1 MKTILIKS
9 GIVLCMFALAVLY
22 LFGLHC
28 ADGTAPFDLSYRSSS
43 AYYTRYL
50 IEFIIIGLSG
60 AWFLQ
65 PVSGGLA
72 VHPYRWCRLL
82 PAVIGVRYIAL
93 YIETDGHLPTDPE
106 LLFEF
111 ITALLYPLILAA
123 AGLLI
128 TRIVLGLRNGAA
140 VWLLILQGMT
150 VGFLLALICYSSS
163 LIEYNPLSLESIL
176 RFFLPVVFWKIG
188 IVFTH
193 LIRKKETLQKFL
205 YPTYFLTVSVLT
217 TLSSLYYNSQ
227 NIFTYHPVNLMYLIF
242 SAVLVLYF
250 TQDEPF
256 GTWFFRIKSRKIY
269 ESPLFLTLFMSII
282 LFASNER
289 FMDVISTWN
298 EPLAPVYGDSY
309 ALHFPNWFSYRVT
322 VLVENLT
329 RSIESIQI
337 LNASRIPKY
346 NSAAWLYQIFGILP
360 VLIVLALLT
369 GVFLLLRQCVKNSGR
384 FHKYLYSV
392 LLLRTVLG
400 LLANLLLV
408 YSTDITPLMM
418 GLIPYD
424 VIYIIMILS
433 SKENP

>member
-1 MKTILIKS
+1 
-9 GIVLCMFALAVLY
+9 
-22 LFGLHC
+22 
-28 ADGTAPFDLSYRSSS
+28 
-43 AYYTRYL
+43 
-50 IEFIIIGLSG
+50 
-60 AWFLQ
+60 
-65 PVSGGLA
+65 
-72 VHPYRWCRLL
+72 
-82 PAVIGVRYIAL
+82 
-93 YIETDGHLPTDPE
+93 
-106 LLFEF
+106 
-111 ITALLYPLILAA
+111 
-123 AGLLI
+123 
-128 TRIVLGLRNGAA
+128 
-140 VWLLILQGMT
+140 
-150 VGFLLALICYSSS
+150 
-163 LIEYNPLSLESIL
+163 
-176 RFFLPVVFWKIG
+176 
-188 IVFTH
+188 
-193 LIRKKETLQKFL
+193 
-205 YPTYFLTVSVLT
+205 
-217 TLSSLYYNSQ
+217 
-227 NIFTYHPVNLMYLIF
+227 MYLIF